1 MGRAGKA
8 LGTRLRIC
16 FIYFAE
22 NSSDRERLVFLCFM
36 AREFFLRFSKSRF
49 QLLSQYNPLSIFKFY
64 FYSRMNK
71 HVNQL
76 DRENTAK
83 MAKIRTL
90 KNLTSHG
97 NFCHFSVA
105 VLYL

>member
-1 MGRAGKA
+1 
-8 LGTRLRIC
+8 
-16 FIYFAE
+16 
-22 NSSDRERLVFLCFM
+22 
-36 AREFFLRFSKSRF
+36 
-49 QLLSQYNPLSIFKFY
+49 
-64 FYSRMNK
+64 MNK

-83 MAKIRTL
+83 MAKIGTL

>member
-1 MGRAGKA
+1 
-8 LGTRLRIC
+8 
-16 FIYFAE
+16 
-22 NSSDRERLVFLCFM
+22 
-36 AREFFLRFSKSRF
+36 
-49 QLLSQYNPLSIFKFY
+49 
-64 FYSRMNK
+64 MNK

-83 MAKIRTL
+83 MAKIGTL

-105 VLYL
+105 VLIFDLKLFAGKLYPRCKKFEDYHMPRVSSFFAILIFIPEPDS

>member
-1 MGRAGKA
+1 
-8 LGTRLRIC
+8 
-16 FIYFAE
+16 
-22 NSSDRERLVFLCFM
+22 
-36 AREFFLRFSKSRF
+36 
-49 QLLSQYNPLSIFKFY
+49 
-64 FYSRMNK
+64 MNK

-97 NFCHFSVA
+97 NFSHFSVA